1 MTPGGGEA
9 SSAMSVHDHKRLVVR
24 LNMMASGGG
33 RYLRTVSLLRPFL
46 RSPRMIR
53 TSLRIDRVR
62 RTQPGGTAEATTY
75 HFCSMAVSSPY
86 HSSITASFSALDPAS
101 LKLSSQR
108 LASPTVTGGARDTFG
123 WDPRS
128 CSTTSST
135 SGSWFNPFAR
145 PEVPLWW
152 PCSGYL

>member
-1 MTPGGGEA
+1 VGQYVVARDVDEAAESVALLGSRLAGRGGRGDGDRRTFGSTLNGRGAPCWSRSLRSNSDRLERACSDSCGRKGHPRMTPGGGEA

-62 RTQPGGTAEATTY
+62 RRSQEGRRKPPRT
-75 HFCSMAVSSPY
+75 
-86 HSSITASFSALDPAS
+86 ISAP
-101 LKLSSQR
+101 
-108 LASPTVTGGARDTFG
+108 
-123 WDPRS
+123 
-128 CSTTSST
+128 
-135 SGSWFNPFAR
+135 
-145 PEVPLWW
+145 W
-152 PCSGYL
+152 P